1 MISVWA
7 GLDPQNKDLLLRS
20 TRHHSAVVLPAYLDA
35 KNSSIATN
43 RYGKD
48 RGGTTATGLKNGAAT
63 DPSSCSLEYSS
74 FNNESIFNNMQAAD
88 EISVRT

>member
-1 MISVWA
+1 M
-7 GLDPQNKDLLLRS
+7 DL
-20 TRHHSAVVLPAYLDA
+20 PMYK
-35 KNSSIATN
+35 KNESLFSSSN
-43 RYGKD
+43 ELE
-48 RGGTTATGLKNGAAT
+48 LKNGAAT